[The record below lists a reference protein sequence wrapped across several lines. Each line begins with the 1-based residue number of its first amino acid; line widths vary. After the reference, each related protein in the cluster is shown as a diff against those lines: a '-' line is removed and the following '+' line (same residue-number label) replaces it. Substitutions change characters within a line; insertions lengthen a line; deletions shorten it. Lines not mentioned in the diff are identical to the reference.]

1 MSPATKKKKAEAEEL
16 EQEVDQE
23 LEQQEQ
29 EQAPTP
35 KDEEPQK
42 NIREL
47 TRQQKAAAVIV
58 SLGTDKASK
67 IYKYMESEDVEHLTM
82 EVAKLGFVDADTSEE
97 ALKEYYQL
105 CMTSKAVTE
114 GGMEYARAVLEKAY
128 GPQAAEMMLDK
139 LTKTMKTREFD
150 FLSKADGKS
159 LFNALQQER
168 PQTIALVLSYVDPD
182 KAAMVIEG
190 LDKARQVQV
199 VQSIASMD
207 SASPAAV
214 KVVQDEI
221 SKRFESLFD
230 SKAVEIGGIDHVASI
245 MNNVDRT
252 NEKSIFE
259 RLSKKDEALVDEIRK
274 RMFTFEDIFDMDDRS
289 VQRFIRDCD
298 PRDLVLSIKG
308 APKEVAEKLF
318 ANMSTRMAETM
329 RDDLEVTTN
338 VRMRDVEEAQ
348 QRVVSIIRSLEERN
362 ELIILKGGRDDIIA

>member
-1 MSPATKKKKAEAEEL
+1 MSKATSVKEVEL
-16 EQEVDQE
+16 EEFEETEQPQETEKPQK
-23 LEQQEQ
+23 
-29 EQAPTP
+29 T
-35 KDEEPQK
+35 EEPAPPAEPAK
-42 NIREL
+42 KLREL
-47 TRQQKAAAVIV
+47 SRQEKAAAVIV

-67 IYKYMESEDVEHLTM
+67 IYKFMDSEDVEDLTM

-114 GGMEYARAVLEKAY
+114 GGMEYARAVLEKTY
-128 GPQAAEMMLDK
+128 GSQAAELMLDK
-139 LTKTMKTREFD
+139 LTKTMQVREFD
-150 FLSKADGKS
+150 FLAKADGKS

-190 LDKARQVQV
+190 LDKERQVQV
-199 VQSIASMD
+199 VQSIASME
-207 SASPAAV
+207 SASPSAV
-214 KVVQDEI
+214 QVVQEEI
-221 SKRFESLFD
+221 GKRFESLFD
-230 SKAVEIGGIDHVASI
+230 SKAVEVGGIDHVASI
-245 MNNVDRT
+245 MNNVDRS

-259 RLSKKDEALVDEIRK
+259 KLSRKDEALVDEIRK
-274 RMFTFEDIFDMDDRS
+274 RMFTFEDINDMDDRS

-308 APKEVAEKLF
+308 AQNDVAEKLF
-318 ANMSTRMAETM
+318 ANMSTRMAETIK
-329 RDDLEVTTN
+329 DDLEVTTN